1 MKKSMAL
8 VAALALSFCSGAFAA
23 SQPAQ
28 PGKHP
33 VAQNNKAPQ
42 HTNGGKHNTVK
53 KSGNHKRPQNNS
65 GKPQAN
71 NHRPQNN
78 NGKPQMNNN
87 RPQNNNGK
95 PQINNNRPQNNNG
108 NTMPVQPQPR

>member
-23 SQPAQ
+23 SQPVQ
-28 PGKHP
+28 SGKHP
-33 VAQNNKAPQ
+33 VAQNSKAPQ
-42 HTNGGKHNTVK
+42 HTNGGKHSTAK

-65 GKPQAN
+65 GKPQTN

-87 RPQNNNGK
+87 RPQNNNG
-95 PQINNNRPQNNNG
+95 

>member
-23 SQPAQ
+23 SQQAQ

-33 VAQNNKAPQ
+33 VVQNNKAPQ

-53 KSGNHKRPQNNS
+53 KSGNHKRPQNNN

-87 RPQNNNGK
+87 RPQNNNG
-95 PQINNNRPQNNNG
+95 

>member
-28 PGKHP
+28 PAKHP
-33 VAQNNKAPQ
+33 VVQNNKAPQ
-42 HTNGGKHNTVK
+42 HNSGGKHSNTK
-53 KSGNHKRPQNNS
+53 KPVNHKRPQKQN

-78 NGKPQMNNN
+78 NGKPQMNNH
-87 RPQNNNGK
+87 
-95 PQINNNRPQNNNG
+95 RPQNNNG